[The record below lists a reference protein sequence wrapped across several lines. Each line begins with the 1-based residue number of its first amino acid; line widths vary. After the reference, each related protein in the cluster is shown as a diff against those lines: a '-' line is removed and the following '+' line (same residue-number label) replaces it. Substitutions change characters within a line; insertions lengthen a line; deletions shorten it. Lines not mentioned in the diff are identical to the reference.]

1 MLPTRCDKGHLALS
15 LIAIVAVS
23 SYTTIAPVLPLEI
36 DRHRIPE
43 ECVSLVFL
51 ALTIG
56 SLVAPPLAARHFE
69 SIGTAKIM
77 AYSMAG
83 MSLMF
88 WCLGHVFSVAAKIT
102 SNDSTEISS
111 SADRMLAVGMLTFVQ
126 FFLGAFFS
134 VIATGYYSLATLIFI
149 EKESAMSSV
158 ETACG
163 IGYIVGPIFGSALYD
178 AMGYQYTNS
187 TISFG
192 LIMMAFFTFKCLA
205 PHLQYDAPEFAVDEL
220 ELDRMAQ
227 GGDAYYNS
235 VDASEMESIMG
246 RQSMNEH
253 ALQPSTMSLLR
264 FPKMLIAALTI
275 CWIKVSWAFFEPLLA
290 IRLDNFFHVGTREI
304 GIIFSIASIAYVPM
318 VYLSQYLPRHGIG
331 RHRTIATSVMLT
343 PVSVLLMGSN
353 SFSVLILGAVLIGI
367 LQAPV
372 WVHLLP
378 WMQEESLK
386 LFPDPDHKQCVN
398 DLTASIYNSFMTLG
412 QAVGY
417 SIGPLMASQ
426 GFSQTTR
433 MVALLIFFQSALFY
447 FGTGEYDKR
456 RNMDSTS
463 SPLLSK

>member
-1 MLPTRCDKGHLALS
+1 MLPTPCDKGHLALS

-51 ALTIG
+51 ALTVG

-69 SIGTAKIM
+69 SIGTAKVM

-88 WCLGHVFSVAAKIT
+88 WCLGHVFNVAAQIT
-102 SNDSTEISS
+102 SNDSTDFSN
-111 SADRMLAVGMLTFVQ
+111 SADRALTVGMLTFVQ

-134 VIATGYYSLATLIFI
+134 VIATGYYSIATLIFI

-158 ETACG
+158 EAACG
-163 IGYIVGPIFGSALYD
+163 IGYIVGPISGSALYD
-178 AMGYQYTNS
+178 AMGYQFTNS
-187 TISFG
+187 TISLG
-192 LIMMAFFTFKCLA
+192 MIVIAFLTFKCLA
-205 PHLQYDAPEFAVDEL
+205 PHLQYEAPEFACDES
-220 ELDRMAQ
+220 ELDRIVQ
-227 GGDAYYNS
+227 GRVACYNS
-235 VDASEMESIMG
+235 VDASEMESIIG
-246 RQSMNEH
+246 LRSMNE
-253 ALQPSTMSLLR
+253 QPSAISLLR
-264 FPKMLIAALTI
+264 FPKMLLAALTM

-304 GIIFSIASIAYVPM
+304 GFIFSIASITYVPT

-343 PVSVLLMGSN
+343 PLTVLLMGSN
-353 SFSVLILGAVLIGI
+353 SFPVLILGVVLRGI

-412 QAVGY
+412 QVVGY
-417 SIGPLMASQ
+417 SIGPLMASR
-426 GFSQTTR
+426 GFSQTTQ

-447 FGTGEYDKR
+447 FGTGEYDQR
-456 RNMDSTS
+456 RKKDSTTFS
-463 SPLLSK
+463 DVE